1 MKHKIKV
8 SCFIAILCVLF
19 TPVNVFAAPYNGEE
33 MEFTQPDGS
42 TVTVLLFGD
51 ELHIEAESPDGYTLI
66 RDDDGWICYAKLSAN
81 GDEYVSTGVP
91 YTGKNAKSPIL
102 QKKLRINENSIR
114 EKQSKKREALGN
126 GENEPRIKIKDSKGK
141 SGAQPAPAEGD
152 FQQTPQPAPVVG
164 DTTYGMVL
172 IIQYPDASKK
182 TSLTKT
188 QVEQALNDP
197 NTSSS
202 MLSWFK
208 DVSNGKVLYK
218 NLFSAVVTVDK
229 SFDYYDDDSD
239 YKRVPE
245 LITNALI
252 KLQDML
258 NKNPSL
264 STEFDKITTYIR
276 SNRKTALALNIAH
289 AHNPRV
295 WAKGTW
301 SHRGWY
307 NGGPAGTPGAGTQ
320 NVNQA
325 VNGVYFYD
333 YQLSNLSGTTYN
345 SIPVNTMLHENGH
358 MLMGW
363 PDLYNYDATIKNFV
377 GSYDIMSSGTAMP
390 NPYFRIQSGWIDTVH
405 ITNMNATLSHTANS
419 HKAYVYVRNTNE
431 SYYIEA
437 RRKEGRSSGIP
448 GEGLIIWH
456 VHRQGDNTKLK
467 NTNPYPQ
474 VSIVQANNANWQQIT
489 AGGGTTASSP
499 FVTARPNFS
508 KNSSPVAAKYWD
520 GAMSD
525 IIVSEVSAAPT
536 ANNPTMTFKIGTGGT
551 GTVSSSSRPSSS
563 SVALSSSSV
572 ARSSSS
578 SVARS
583 SSSSVAR
590 SSSSS
595 VARSSSSSVARSS
608 SSSMARS
615 SSSSVLS
622 SSSSEDITPIYTSQI
637 AISNLVSAVR
647 NGINLQA
654 KNGAVVEVFGL
665 SGNLISRQNFNSGTY
680 SVSFG
685 SLPRG
690 MYVVKISFDASDLSR
705 PVMLHIPVM

>member
-1 MKHKIKV
+1 MGYRIK
-8 SCFIAILCVLF
+8 SSFFCFVAVFGILLAFSKALAV
-19 TPVNVFAAPYNGEE
+19 PYNGEE
-33 MEFTQPDGS
+33 FEFTQPDGS
-42 TVTVLLFGD
+42 TIIVLLFGD

-66 RDDDGWICYAKLSAN
+66 RDDDGWICYAKLSDD
-81 GDEYVSTGVP
+81 GSEYVSTGIR
-91 YTGKNAKSPIL
+91 YTGKNAKSPSL
-102 QKKLRINENSIR
+102 QKKLRINDNSIR
-114 EKQSKKREALGN
+114 EKQRKKREALGN
-126 GENEPRIKIKDSKGK
+126 GENEPRIKMKNSKEK

-229 SFDYYDDDSD
+229 TFDYYDDDSD

-252 KLQDML
+252 KLQDTL

-264 STEFDKITTYIR
+264 SAEFDKITTYMR
-276 SNRKTALALNIAH
+276 NNNNKTALALNIAH
-289 AHNPRV
+289 AHNPKV

-307 NGGPAGTPGAGTQ
+307 NGGPAGTPGAGTGT
-320 NVNQA
+320 VNQK
-325 VNGVYFYD
+325 VNGVSFYD
-333 YQLSNLSGTTYN
+333 YQLSNLGGTTYN
-345 SIPVNTMLHENGH
+345 TIPVNTMLHENGH

-456 VHRQGDNTKLK
+456 VHRQGSNTALK
-467 NTNPYPQ
+467 NANPYPQ
-474 VSIVQANNANWQQIT
+474 VSVVQANNANWQQIT

-536 ANNPTMTFKIGTGGT
+536 ASNPTMTFKIGTGGT
-551 GTVSSSSRPSSS
+551 GTVSSSSVAPSSSSSRPSSS
-563 SVALSSSSV
+563 SIAPSSSS
-572 ARSSSS
+572 RPSSSS

-583 SSSSVAR
+583 SSSSSRPSSSSVTP

-595 VARSSSSSVARSS
+595 V
-608 SSSMARS
+608 MP
-615 SSSSVLS
+615 S
-622 SSSSEDITPIYTSQI
+622 SSSSETTPIVLSQI
-637 AISNLVSAVR
+637 ASSNVAIATK
-647 NGINLQA
+647 NAINLQVQNSA
-654 KNGAVVEVFGL
+654 RLDIYNL
-665 SGNLISRQNFNSGTY
+665 SGKLERTLNFKSGVY
-680 SVSFG
+680 NIQLDDLPKGMYIANISFG
-685 SLPRG
+685 KEKKIISVPR
-690 MYVVKISFDASDLSR
+690 F
-705 PVMLHIPVM
+705 